1 MKTFLFSLTFLPT
14 ATLSSTMQRQISHFI
29 SSHAVHIYFFLK
41 MIFNSISIFYPA
53 VQTTDIITDIAV
65 KLWFQQ
71 SGCSS
76 SSQEVT
82 CPNAEGVWWVCVCE
96 LSVCEYECVYSQET
110 LRAGRWIP
118 NEVRA
123 PHWRLLGWADR
134 RMDGW
139 VEHEAL
145 SACWCACCSVVL
157 SHHMTG
163 CYCWFWNCVYSS
175 ACTAYSTV
183 YFKTKDT
190 MIQAVPIL
198 HWNMFHL
205 YV

>member
-1 MKTFLFSLTFLPT
+1 MKTFLFSLTFLPS

-29 SSHAVHIYFFLK
+29 SSHAVHIFYIIFLWRWFL
-41 MIFNSISIFYPA
+41 IRSLSFYPA

-96 LSVCEYECVYSQET
+96 QSVCEYECVYSQET

-123 PHWRLLGWADR
+123 PHWRLLGWTDR
-134 RMDGW
+134 WMDGW
-139 VEHEAL
+139 MSGTWSPESLLVCML
-145 SACWCACCSVVL
+145 FCS
-157 SHHMTG
+157 
-163 CYCWFWNCVYSS
+163 
-175 ACTAYSTV
+175 
-183 YFKTKDT
+183 
-190 MIQAVPIL
+190 P
-198 HWNMFHL
+198 
-205 YV
+205 

>member
-1 MKTFLFSLTFLPT
+1 MWCPLRSVWLLVCLGRTFFFFTNEDLSFLINISSKCNFKFNYAKADIPFYIKSCCSHFLF
-14 ATLSSTMQRQISHFI
+14 
-29 SSHAVHIYFFLK
+29 YFFMK
-41 MIFNSISIFYPA
+41 IISNSISIFYPA

-123 PHWRLLGWADR
+123 PHWRLLGWTDR
-134 RMDGW
+134 WMDGW
-139 VEHEAL
+139 MDEWNMKPWEPVGVH
-145 SACWCACCSVVL
+145 VVL
-157 SHHMTG
+157 
-163 CYCWFWNCVYSS
+163 
-175 ACTAYSTV
+175 
-183 YFKTKDT
+183 
-190 MIQAVPIL
+190 
-198 HWNMFHL
+198 
-205 YV
+205 